1 MWALARENLSLWFE
15 NNKGADQSAHPRS
28 LISASVFRILVS
40 IISKLATSEIS
51 TFQLVPVTEETGFH
65 LALLETLKTGFV
77 ASRPMC
83 SVCEWHASHNYAALV
98 FLCYGPML

>member
-1 MWALARENLSLWFE
+1 MWSLAPENLALGFG
-15 NNKGADQSAHPRS
+15 NNKDVDQSAHLRS
-28 LISASVFRILVS
+28 LISAFVVRILVS

-51 TFQLVPVTEETGFH
+51 TFWLVPVTEETGLN

-83 SVCEWHASHNYAALV
+83 
-98 FLCYGPML
+98 M